1 MAIKTGKKNSRCW
14 HFPSQGSTHESTH
27 ASGVDSW
34 VDLCCKNQR
43 MLFWNFLAQIS
54 RGRLMSRLMP
64 CGSTHES
71 THRSCQARKLACQ
84 GEFLHANQLTVPWVD
99 SWVDSCTSNLHNF
112 KNISPNTMKFS
123 PIDFKSFVLPN
134 GTIKSGF

>member
-1 MAIKTGKKNSRCW
+1 MAIKTGKKIAVADISRRRGRLM
-14 HFPSQGSTHESTH
+14 SRLMLQESTHESTSV
-27 ASGVDSW
+27 ATDQKIW
-34 VDLCCKNQR
+34 
-43 MLFWNFLAQIS
+43 FLDFSAQIS

-84 GEFLHANQLTVPWVD
+84 GEFLRANQLTVPWVD

>member
-1 MAIKTGKKNSRCW
+1 MDKKNSRCW
-14 HFPSQGSTHESTH
+14 YFPSQGSTHESTH

-34 VDLCCKNQR
+34 VDFCCTDQKV
-43 MLFWNFLAQIS
+43 WFLDFSAQIS

-84 GEFLHANQLTVPWVD
+84 GEFLRANQLIVPWVD

-123 PIDFKSFVLPN
+123 PIDFKLFVLPN